1 MTATAKE
8 SECTAVVV
16 SKRTSITY
24 VLSHKKYIVLYSVA
38 TTTNLKGLYL
48 FYMVSEEDR
57 RLTMSLVGHYYYV
70 AISAIK

>member
-24 VLSHKKYIVLYSVA
+24 VLSHKKYIVFYSVA
-38 TTTNLKGLYL
+38 TTTNLKGL